1 MEQSR
6 IVPAI
11 HLELTG
17 MRHASPLRYPGGKG
31 RLTQFIKLLLDKN
44 DLHDI
49 HYAEPY
55 AGGSGV
61 ALALLYSEYATR
73 IYINDLDRAIFAFW
87 TSVVDHTEELC
98 RLVRNRPLSVNEWR
112 RQRRVLARQKEV
124 SLVELGFA
132 AFYLNRVNR
141 SGIITGGVI
150 GGLEQRGEWG
160 VDARFNRAELIER
173 IQKVARYKG
182 RISVSNRDASDFLQR
197 VAATLPPQSLT
208 YLDPPYYVKGQQRL
222 YANYYLPKDH
232 AEVKRI
238 VATLDRPWIV
248 SYDATA
254 EILDLYDDYR
264 RIVYGVQY
272 SAADRY
278 RGAEVMFFS
287 PLLRV
292 PRIKDPAAVG
302 RKRRLAGS
310 L

>member
-1 MEQSR
+1 M
-6 IVPAI
+6 P
-11 HLELTG
+11 
-17 MRHASPLRYPGGKG
+17 HASPLRYPGGKG
-31 RLTQFIKLLLDKN
+31 RLTQFIKFLLDKN

-73 IYINDLDRAIFAFW
+73 IYINDLDRAIFSFW

-112 RQRRVLARQKEV
+112 RQRRVLARQEEV

-160 VDARFNRAELIER
+160 VDARFNRAELVER
-173 IQKVARYKG
+173 IEKVARYKG

-197 VAATLPPQSLT
+197 VAAMLPPQSLT

-238 VATLDRPWIV
+238 VAKLDRPWIV
-248 SYDATA
+248 SYDATV

-292 PRIKDPAAVG
+292 PRVKDPAAVG
-302 RKRRLAGS
+302 RTRRLAPV
-310 L
+310 

>member
-1 MEQSR
+1 M
-6 IVPAI
+6 A
-11 HLELTG
+11 
-17 MRHASPLRYPGGKG
+17 HASPLRYPGGKG
-31 RLTQFIKLLLDKN
+31 RLAQFIKLLLDKN

-55 AGGSGV
+55 AGGAGV

-73 IYINDLDRAIFAFW
+73 IYINDLDPAIFAFW
-87 TSVVDHTEELC
+87 SSVVDDTEELC

-124 SLVELGFA
+124 SLAELGFA

-160 VDARFNRAELIER
+160 VDARFNRPELIER

-197 VAATLPPQSLT
+197 IAAKLPAQSLT

-232 AEVKRI
+232 AKVKRI

-302 RKRRLAGS
+302 RTRRLAGS
-310 L
+310 F

>member
-1 MEQSR
+1 MS
-6 IVPAI
+6 
-11 HLELTG
+11 
-17 MRHASPLRYPGGKG
+17 HASPLRYPGGKG
-31 RLTQFIKLLLDKN
+31 KLTQFIKLLLDKN

-49 HYAEPY
+49 HYAELY

-73 IYINDLDRAIFAFW
+73 IYINDLDRAIFSFW
-87 TSVVDHTEELC
+87 KSVVDHTEELC

-112 RQRRVLARQKEV
+112 RQRRVLARQDEA
-124 SLVELGFA
+124 SLLELGFA

-141 SGIITGGVI
+141 SGIITGGLI
-150 GGLEQRGEWG
+150 GGLEQKGEWG

-173 IQKVARYKG
+173 IEKVARYRG
-182 RISVSNRDASDFLQR
+182 RISVSNQDASDFLQR
-197 VAATLPPQSLT
+197 VVAKLPGQSLS
-208 YLDPPYYVKGQQRL
+208 YLDPPYYVKGQHRL

-232 AEVKRI
+232 AKVKRI
-238 VATLDRPWIV
+238 VAALERPWIV

-254 EILDLYDDYR
+254 EILELYDDYR

-287 PLLRV
+287 PRMHV
-292 PRIKDPAAVG
+292 PRVKDPTSVG
-302 RKRRLAGS
+302 RKRRLAAS
-310 L
+310 I